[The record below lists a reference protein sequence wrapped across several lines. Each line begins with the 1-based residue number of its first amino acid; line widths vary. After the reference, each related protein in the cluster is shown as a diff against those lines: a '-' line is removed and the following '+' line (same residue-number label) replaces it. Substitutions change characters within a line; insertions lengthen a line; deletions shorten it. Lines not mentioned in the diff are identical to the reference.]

1 MYDYTLSF
9 RFNSSDEDRYNQVYV
24 DFTTHFEKIGGKKD
38 ATTSN
43 FVFHTVTSPA
53 QLRNAI
59 KNYYNKHKDLIN
71 TEDNISIYSVELNR
85 AGAYS
90 QFVSELTFSRN
101 PVTKVF
107 EADWDI
113 TTYAKA

>member
-71 TEDNISIYSVELNR
+71 TEDNISIYSVEQNL
-85 AGAYS
+85 AGAFI
-90 QFVSELTFSRN
+90 QLVSELKFRRN
-101 PVTKVF
+101 TITGKI
-107 EADWDI
+107 EAYWEKSN
-113 TTYAKA
+113 YAGA